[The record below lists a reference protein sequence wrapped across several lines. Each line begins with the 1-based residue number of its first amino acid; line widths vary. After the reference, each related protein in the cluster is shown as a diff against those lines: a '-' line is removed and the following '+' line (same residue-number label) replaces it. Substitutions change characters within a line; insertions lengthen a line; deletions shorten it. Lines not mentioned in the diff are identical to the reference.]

1 LINALRAHSSELGI
15 IAGISSAKAAGL
27 IEIVRDENDHRLPGA
42 ARLAMSLVADQI
54 EALARQIGEIEREI
68 VQEAKRDDM
77 RRLATIPGAGVITA
91 ASIMALLP
99 DPAAFKFCR
108 FAGINAQIP
117 LQAEAKSG

>member
-1 LINALRAHSSELGI
+1 M
-15 IAGISSAKAAGL
+15 
-27 IEIVRDENDHRLPGA
+27 RDENDHRLPCA

-108 FAGINAQIP
+108 LAGINAQIP
-117 LQAEAKSG
+117 IQAEAKSG